1 MSVPSAMKQQRRQ
14 QPMRT
19 ETRTVFIAHD
29 GKEFDNEEYAL
40 EHERVL
46 ELQGCL
52 EEADI
57 IDWRDTSPEEVA
69 SYLVRFFDF
78 TPKEQQ

>member
-1 MSVPSAMKQQRRQ
+1 
-14 QPMRT
+14 MRT
-19 ETRTVFIAHD
+19 ETRTVFIAKD

-40 EHERVL
+40 EHERML
-46 ELQGCL
+46 ELQVCL
-52 EEADI
+52 EEASF
-57 IDWRDTSPEEVA
+57 IDWQDTTPGEIA